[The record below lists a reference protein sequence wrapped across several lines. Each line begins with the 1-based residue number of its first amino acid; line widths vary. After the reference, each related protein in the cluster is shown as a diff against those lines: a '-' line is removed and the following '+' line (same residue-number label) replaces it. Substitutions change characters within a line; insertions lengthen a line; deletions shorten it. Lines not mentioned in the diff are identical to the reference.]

1 LRAKCELTKPY
12 FNTYLIDILK
22 KEVLL
27 TKESDGELEEQSVSP
42 RVKNLIYKP
51 IFCYTFFLL
60 SYLNMK
66 MTYNNQNLS
75 IFSKSPSDIST
86 IEKVKS

>member
-1 LRAKCELTKPY
+1 MNDLENLRAKCELAKPQ
-12 FNTYLIDILK
+12 FNSYLIDILK

-27 TKESDGELEEQSVSP
+27 QKELKGDIEDQATSP

-60 SYLNMK
+60 SYLN
-66 MTYNNQNLS
+66 L
-75 IFSKSPSDIST
+75 KST
-86 IEKVKS
+86 